1 VLNENEF
8 MSKFPNLDNLLDNLS
23 TAVLLLDDKL
33 QIKYT
38 NHAAQSVFDRGFN
51 LLAGC
56 SIYQYIVHSSL
67 DLARFSNDMQHGE
80 AFSDSEVQ
88 ISFADGRHILAD
100 VSITNMVEPEGNQI
114 LLEIRLIQQQ
124 KKISQE
130 THQWA
135 QQQAARELVRG
146 LAHEI
151 KNPLGG
157 IRGAAQLLE
166 KELVSSDQK
175 EFTTVIIEQSDR
187 LRNLVDRLLGP
198 NVRPNFRWQNIH
210 QVLEKICTLVSLDL
224 SHNIKI
230 VRDYDPSIPD
240 LYIDQDMIQ
249 QAALNIVR
257 NSVQVLTDNP
267 SIEDSQITLITRVE
281 RHVIIHGTTFALCLK
296 IQIIDSGP
304 GIPNELKDTLFYP
317 MVTSK
322 KDGTGLGLSISQT
335 LIGHHR
341 GKIEVDSWPG
351 HTEFT
356 LYLPIDKKDA
366 DK

>member
-1 VLNENEF
+1 
-8 MSKFPNLDNLLDNLS
+8 MSDNPIVEQLLDNLS
-23 TAVLLLDDKL
+23 TAVILLNEDMV
-33 QIKYT
+33 IRYA
-38 NHAAQSVFDRGFN
+38 NHAAQAVFDRGLN
-51 LLAGC
+51 ILLG
-56 SIYQYIVHSSL
+56 SSLYQYVANSSL
-67 DLARFSNDMQHGE
+67 DLERFRNTKQHGE
-80 AFSDSEVQ
+80 AFSDSEVL
-88 ISFADGRHILAD
+88 ISFIDGRHLLAD
-100 VSITNMVEPEGNQI
+100 VSVTSLNISEQQYLVEV
-114 LLEIRLIQQQ
+114 RLIQQQ

-166 KELVSSDQK
+166 KELQNLDHK
-175 EFTTVIIEQSDR
+175 EFTAVIIEQSDR
-187 LRNLVDRLLGP
+187 LTKLVDRLLGP
-198 NVRPNFRWQNIH
+198 NVRPNFQWHNIH
-210 QVLEKICTLVSLDL
+210 QVLEKICTLVSLDR
-224 SHNIKI
+224 SHNIRI

-240 LYIDQDMIQ
+240 LFIDQDMLQ

-257 NSVQVLTDNP
+257 NSVQVLVDNP
-267 SIEDSQITLITRVE
+267 HSEAQIKIVTRIE
-281 RHVIIHGTTFALCLK
+281 RHVIIHGVSFPLCAK
-296 IQIIDSGP
+296 IQLIDNGP
-304 GIPNELKDTLFYP
+304 GIPTELRDTLFYP

-341 GKIEVDSWPG
+341 GKIDVESWAG

-366 DK
+366 

>member
-1 VLNENEF
+1 MLDEIEF
-8 MSKFPNLDNLLDNLS
+8 MSEFPNLNILLDNLS

-33 QIKYT
+33 HITYA

-51 LLAGC
+51 LLVGC
-56 SIYQYIVHSSL
+56 SVYQYIVHSSL
-67 DLARFSNDMQHGE
+67 DLNRFDQNTQHGE
-80 AFSDSEVQ
+80 AFSDGEVQ

-100 VSITNMVEPEGNQI
+100 VSVTNMLEEDVQQI
-114 LLEIRLIQQQ
+114 LLEIRLVQQQ
-124 KKISQE
+124 KRISQE

-166 KELVSSDQK
+166 KELVSADQK
-175 EFTTVIIEQSDR
+175 EFTAVIIEQSDR

-198 NVRPNFRWQNIH
+198 NVRPNFAWQNIH

-240 LYIDQDMIQ
+240 LFIDQDMIQ

-257 NSVQVLTDNP
+257 NSVQVLNDNLN
-267 SIEDSQITLITRVE
+267 IEDSQITLITRIE
-281 RHVIIHGTTFALCLK
+281 RHVIIHGASFPLCLK
-296 IQIIDSGP
+296 IQIIDNGP
-304 GIPNELKDTLFYP
+304 GVPNELRDTLFYP

-335 LIGHHR
+335 LINHHR

-356 LYLPIDKKDA
+356 LYLPIDKKEA

>member
-1 VLNENEF
+1 MSERLNLE
-8 MSKFPNLDNLLDNLS
+8 NLLDNLS
-23 TAVLLLDDKL
+23 TAVLLLDEKL
-33 QIKYT
+33 DIQYA

-51 LLAGC
+51 LLVGC
-56 SIYQYIVHSSL
+56 SVYQYIVHSSL
-67 DLARFSNDMQHGE
+67 DLDRFSTSSQHGE

-100 VSITNMVEPEGNQI
+100 VSATHMLDGKSKQI

-166 KELVSSDQK
+166 KQLVSADQK

-187 LRNLVDRLLGP
+187 LTNLVDRLLGP
-198 NVRPNFRWQNIH
+198 NARPNFCWQNIH
-210 QVLEKICTLVSLDL
+210 QVIEKICTLVSLDL
-224 SHNIKI
+224 NHDIKI

-240 LYIDQDMIQ
+240 INIDQDMIQ

-257 NSVQVLTDNP
+257 NSVQVLTENATP
-267 SIEDSQITLITRVE
+267 NAQIKIITRIE
-281 RHVIIHGTTFALCLK
+281 RHVIIHGVTFPLCAK
-296 IQIIDSGP
+296 IQLIDNGP
-304 GIPNELKDTLFYP
+304 GIPTELKDTLFYP

-322 KDGTGLGLSISQT
+322 KQGTGLGLSISQT

-351 HTEFT
+351 NTEFT

>member
-1 VLNENEF
+1 MHEEKEF
-8 MSKFPNLDNLLDNLS
+8 MSHFPSLDNLLDSLS
-23 TAVLLLDDKL
+23 TAVILLDESL
-33 QIKYT
+33 TIHYA
-38 NHAAQSVFDRGFN
+38 NHAAQSVFDRGYN
-51 LLAGC
+51 LLVG
-56 SIYQYIVHSSL
+56 SSLSQYVVHTSL
-67 DLARFSNDMQHGE
+67 DLERFINSMQHGE
-80 AFSDSEVQ
+80 AVSDGEVQ
-88 ISFADGRHILAD
+88 ISFSDGRHILAD
-100 VSITNMVEPEGNQI
+100 LSVTSIVEDDHKLL

-157 IRGAAQLLE
+157 IRGAAQLLQ
-166 KELVSSDQK
+166 KELASNDQK

-187 LRNLVDRLLGP
+187 LTNLVDRLLGP

-230 VRDYDPSIPD
+230 IRDYDPSIPD
-240 LYIDQDMIQ
+240 LLIDQDMIQ

-257 NSVQVLTDNP
+257 NSVQVLTENP
-267 SIEDSQITLITRVE
+267 TNDSSIKIVTRIE
-281 RHVIIHGTTFALCLK
+281 RQVIIHGITYPLVVK
-296 IQIIDSGP
+296 IQLIDNGP
-304 GIPNELKDTLFYP
+304 GIPTELKDTLFYP

-341 GKIEVDSWPG
+341 GKIDVDSWPG
-351 HTEFT
+351 QTEFT